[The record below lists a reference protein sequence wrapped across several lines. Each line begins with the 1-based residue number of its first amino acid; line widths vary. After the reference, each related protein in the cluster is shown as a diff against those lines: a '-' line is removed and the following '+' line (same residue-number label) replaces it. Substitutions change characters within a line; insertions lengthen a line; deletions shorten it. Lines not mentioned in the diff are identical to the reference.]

1 MSALLTIFWMLTTS
15 PLWLILSII
24 VIVLKLIWVV
34 LQFIFFLFFG
44 FYTTFISQTFVLAPN
59 LFVFFKN
66 IINSLIRKL
75 LEVIFDDNS
84 GVFYSFIE
92 FRFEHPGWALLLSIT
107 IIFLFFSALN
117 NEKLENDK
125 KQ

>member
-66 IINSLIRKL
+66 IITSLIRKL

>member
-66 IINSLIRKL
+66 IITSLIRKL

-107 IIFLFFSALN
+107 IIFLFFSVLN

>member
-1 MSALLTIFWMLTTS
+1 MAYIINNCDRLKIDMGNITIYF
-15 PLWLILSII
+15 
-24 VIVLKLIWVV
+24 
-34 LQFIFFLFFG
+34 FFLCWIL
-44 FYTTFISQTFVLAPN
+44 YNIHKSNICSSPN
-59 LFVFFKN
+59 LFVFFKKN
-66 IINSLIRKL
+66 IISLIRKL
-75 LEVIFDDNS
+75 LEAIFDDNS
-84 GVFYSFIE
+84 GVFNSFIE

>member
-24 VIVLKLIWVV
+24 VIVLKLIWVI
-34 LQFIFFLFFG
+34 LQFIFIFFFG
-44 FYTTFISQTFVLAPN
+44 FYTTFISKTFVVAPN
-59 LFVFFKN
+59 LFVFIKDMIFG
-66 IINSLIRKL
+66 LFRKL
-75 LEVIFDDNS
+75 LEAIFDDHN
-84 GVFYSFIE
+84 GVFNNFIE
-92 FRFEHPGWALLLSIT
+92 FRFEHPGWALLISIT

>member
-1 MSALLTIFWMLTTS
+1 
-15 PLWLILSII
+15 
-24 VIVLKLIWVV
+24 VIVLKLIWVI
-34 LQFIFFLFFG
+34 LQFIFALFFG
-44 FYTTFISQTFVLAPN
+44 FYTTFISQTFVLVPN

-66 IINSLIRKL
+66 IIISLIRKL

-107 IIFLFFSALN
+107 IIFLFFSVLN

>member
-84 GVFYSFIE
+84 GVFYGFIE

>member
-24 VIVLKLIWVV
+24 VIVLKLIWVI
-34 LQFIFFLFFG
+34 LQFIFALFFG

-66 IINSLIRKL
+66 IIISLIRKL

-107 IIFLFFSALN
+107 IIFLFFSVLN